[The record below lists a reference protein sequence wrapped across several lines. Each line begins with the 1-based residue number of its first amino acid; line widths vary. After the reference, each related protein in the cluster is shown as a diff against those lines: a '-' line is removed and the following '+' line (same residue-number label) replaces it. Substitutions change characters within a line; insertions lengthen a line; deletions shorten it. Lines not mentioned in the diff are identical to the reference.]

1 MSSPSL
7 RSQVMAELKE
17 MKRVGL
23 RVPPQAFE
31 QLVEADLEEY
41 EDMSVSEIAELMIEL
56 A

>member
-1 MSSPSL
+1 MTAPSR
-7 RSQVMAELKE
+7 RSQVLAELKE
-17 MKRVGL
+17 MKRVGM